1 MIRTLIINLALFAA
15 VMGYAGEEI
24 QPTLPM
30 PERPS
35 NKNPFQGPPPPPV
48 PAPIASEN
56 YPFSPPGYGVCGPLA
71 QVLYDCPV
79 GPGYMRIAVTNVYG
93 QRKVMSPYIGER
105 DLCVAQAAELKK
117 TRHQLYVPRFVA
129 VCSTT
134 QNTQIRWLVNQFG
147 VVTSQGN
154 LQFPTYEE
162 CVADAKVLNSQP

>member
-15 VMGYAGEEI
+15 VMGYAREEI
-24 QPTLPM
+24 VPTLPM

-35 NKNPFQGPPPPPV
+35 NKNPFETPAPPPA
-48 PAPIASEN
+48 PAPIAPDA
-56 YPFSPPGYGVCGPLA
+56 PFSYPPGYGTCGPLA

-93 QRKVMSPYIGER
+93 QRKVMSPYIGSRE
-105 DLCVAQAAELKK
+105 LCVAQAMALKQ
-117 TRHQLYVPRFVA
+117 TRHQLYAPRFVA

-134 QNTQIRWLVNQFG
+134 QNTQVRWLVNQFG

-162 CVADAKVLNSQP
+162 CVADATVLNSQP